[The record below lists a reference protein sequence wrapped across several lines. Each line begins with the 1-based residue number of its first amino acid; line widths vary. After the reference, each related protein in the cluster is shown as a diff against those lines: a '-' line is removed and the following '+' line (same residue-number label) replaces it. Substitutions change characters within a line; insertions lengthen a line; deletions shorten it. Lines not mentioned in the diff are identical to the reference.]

1 MKLQVSK
8 RAADKKSESKA
19 LRRAGS
25 IPAIIYGQGKAGE
38 AIIISANEF
47 STLLRKVES
56 GRLCTTVFELHEPKM
71 TTRRAILK
79 DIQYD
84 PTNYSIV
91 HLDFEELLED
101 VPVNV
106 KIPIECTGIVDCTG
120 VKLGGV
126 LRQVIRYLRVRCLPK
141 DMPSFFQIDVKSM
154 GIMDVKR
161 LADLNI
167 PQTVRPLADMN
178 EVAVVIAKR

>member
-1 MKLQVSK
+1 M
-8 RAADKKSESKA
+8 
-19 LRRAGS
+19 
-25 IPAIIYGQGKAGE
+25 
-38 AIIISANEF
+38 
-47 STLLRKVES
+47 
-56 GRLCTTVFELHEPKM
+56 
-71 TTRRAILK
+71 ILK

-84 PTNYSIV
+84 PTNYSII
-91 HLDFEELLED
+91 HLDFEELLDD

-106 KIPIECTGIVDCTG
+106 KVPIECTGVVDCTG
-120 VKLGGV
+120 VKLGGI
-126 LRQVIRYLRVRCLPK
+126 LRQVIRHLRVRCLPK
-141 DMPSFFQIDVKSM
+141 DMPSFFQVDVKAM

>member
-1 MKLQVSK
+1 M
-8 RAADKKSESKA
+8 
-19 LRRAGS
+19 
-25 IPAIIYGQGKAGE
+25 
-38 AIIISANEF
+38 
-47 STLLRKVES
+47 RKVEP
-56 GRLCTTVFELHEPKM
+56 GRLCTTVFELNEPKM
-71 TTRRAILK
+71 KTRRVILK

-84 PTNYSIV
+84 PTNYSII
-91 HLDFEELLED
+91 HLDFEELLDD

-106 KIPIECTGIVDCTG
+106 KVPIECTGVVDCTG
-120 VKLGGV
+120 VKLGGI
-126 LRQVIRYLRVRCLPK
+126 LRQVIRHLRVRCLPK
-141 DMPSFFQIDVKSM
+141 DMPSFFQVDVKAM